1 MDHLMH
7 QKYKNKQIKNNT
19 LELGNS
25 FKSIQHVVSA
35 VSDLFQQQHS
45 KVIKGEKR
53 LKPTK

>member
-1 MDHLMH
+1 MH

-53 LKPTK
+53 LKPTT

>member
-53 LKPTK
+53 LKPTT